1 MRKRKPMSEEG
12 KAAIRAAAAK
22 RWAEYRKT
30 KEEPK
35 EGPKEER
42 FVAYMIRSSKGD
54 RFLITNLSE
63 QFIGY
68 LKDNGLE
75 VWTVSL
81 LKKM

>member
-1 MRKRKPMSEEG
+1 MSEEG

-22 RWAEYRKT
+22 RWAGYRKT
-30 KEEPK
+30 KEEPKEGPK

-81 LKKM
+81 LRKM

>member
-1 MRKRKPMSEEG
+1 MSEEA

-35 EGPKEER
+35 EEPKEER

-81 LKKM
+81 LRKM

>member
-1 MRKRKPMSEEG
+1 MTKRKPMSEEG

-35 EGPKEER
+35 EER
-42 FVAYMIRSSKGD
+42 FVAYMIRSRTGD

-63 QFIGY
+63 QFISY